1 MTISDAHLDPICCV
15 YDSNSKEI
23 VTQVFN
29 FIDTMGGKTAL
40 TLEGIE
46 KFFIIR
52 GILEP
57 IDHDE
62 ISDRKEL
69 EVHNFVTKS
78 SQYAG

>member
-1 MTISDAHLDPICCV
+1 MDVCA
-15 YDSNSKEI
+15 
-23 VTQVFN
+23 
-29 FIDTMGGKTAL
+29 
-40 TLEGIE
+40 GIE

-78 SQYAG
+78 SQYAGEDF